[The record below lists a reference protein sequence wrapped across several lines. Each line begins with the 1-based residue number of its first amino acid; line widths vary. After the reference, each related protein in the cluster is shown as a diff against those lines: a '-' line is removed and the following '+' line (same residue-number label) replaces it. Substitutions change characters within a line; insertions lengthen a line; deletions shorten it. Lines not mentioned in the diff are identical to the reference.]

1 MKIQTKI
8 ISLAIPIILVISLF
22 TYSFTYSQY
31 QAQAQLPQIKAIV
44 YDYTI
49 GNVNSTHAEITISF
63 VYFGNG
69 ISDFSSTTITIS
81 SIEILTGQTINFRIN
96 QAIIKDAN
104 NFRYSLTNA
113 DIIKTQ
119 FNIGV

>member
-8 ISLAIPIILVISLF
+8 ISLTIPIILIISL
-22 TYSFTYSQY
+22 FTYSQY

-81 SIEILTGQTINFRIN
+81 SIEILTGQTINSRIN